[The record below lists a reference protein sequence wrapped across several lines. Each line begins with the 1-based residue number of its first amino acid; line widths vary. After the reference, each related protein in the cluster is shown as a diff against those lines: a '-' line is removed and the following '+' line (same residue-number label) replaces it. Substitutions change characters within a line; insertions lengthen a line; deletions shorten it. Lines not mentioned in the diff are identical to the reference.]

1 MDQARAARDVARI
14 FVAENS
20 SMQCELMSK
29 ALGGE
34 RGVQVVGMASD
45 SRLVAR
51 LLTESEPDV
60 ALVSSDLQDGPGTGL
75 KVLAEVQAKRLRT
88 QCIMLLDRSD
98 RKVVVDAFRKGA
110 RGVFFRAQSFEL
122 LRKCIRIILQG
133 QIWLNTR
140 EMNYILEALVSPGS
154 LQLVDGQG
162 KTVLT
167 QREAEVAHLVAEGL
181 SNREIAIRL
190 QLSEHT
196 VKNYIFRIFDK
207 TGVSNRVALVL
218 YAFSQQE
225 VAQPPSP

>member
-1 MDQARAARDVARI
+1 MDQAPEAREAARI
-14 FVAENS
+14 LVAESS
-20 SMQCELMSK
+20 SMQCELLGK

-34 RGVQVVGMASD
+34 SGLYVAGMASD
-45 SRLVAR
+45 SHQALR
-51 LLTESEPDV
+51 LLTETAPDV
-60 ALVSSDLQDGPGTGL
+60 AVLSADLQDGPRTGV
-75 KVLAEVQAKRLRT
+75 KVLAEAQAKRLRT

-98 RKVVVDAFRKGA
+98 RKLVVEVFRKGA

-122 LRKCIRIILQG
+122 LRKCIRIVLQG

-154 LQLVDGQG
+154 LQLVDGHG
-162 KTVLT
+162 KGLLT

-181 SNREIAIRL
+181 SNREIAMRL

-196 VKNYIFRIFDK
+196 IKNYIFRIFDK

-218 YAFSQQE
+218 YAFSRQE
-225 VAQPPSP
+225 LAQPAAP